1 MIMARTVAARAK
13 AAMRRAQIASFE
25 VGSVLTKRRATIGV
39 RGRLTLRQAIE
50 DRGGSA
56 QPQPV
61 ERCGWR
67 ASASAEGGRAESLK
81 RARHSLF
88 CIFPVAVCGISATN
102 TTSSGI
108 HQLAILPRMKPRI
121 SSRVAD

>member
-56 QPQPV
+56 QAQPV
-61 ERCGWR
+61 ERCGWGG
-67 ASASAEGGRAESLK
+67 SASAGAGRRQNFDGPPASVFWLFPG
-81 RARHSLF
+81 AAWGTLAAGQHS
-88 CIFPVAVCGISATN
+88 AGIC
-102 TTSSGI
+102 
-108 HQLAILPRMKPRI
+108 
-121 SSRVAD
+121 